1 MDWYRNPHSLKS
13 NRIQQILSNV
23 YLFAKYGNVA
33 AKVELEFEPYR
44 LVPHTIEQIILYR
57 PHSNLIIS
65 EALRVSY
72 SQIGLLST
80 GMFYL
85 SSGHYGIR
93 EEAASSIGV
102 DAVITTKILDAA
114 QRIWRNRASDEG

>member
-33 AKVELEFEPYR
+33 AQVELEFLPYR
-44 LVPHTIEQIILYR
+44 PTLFIEQVILYR
-57 PHSNLIIS
+57 PQSNLIIS